1 MTPASP
7 GGILDVV
14 SRIALL
20 LSLVAASVVVGLAQP
35 SKATAGWCWPDCS
48 NYGVLRSWTS
58 TNNGCWYGYGEVCSG
73 WNYWYLNG
81 VAKLCDVYCYNNVTR
96 GRILYG
102 FENTQHIRGRFTYEA
117 GTWRIRPS
125 DVGLGGM
132 YLRAQVSWWFNPDGS
147 PSNPSGVN
155 VAAVG

>member
-1 MTPASP
+1 
-7 GGILDVV
+7 
-14 SRIALL
+14 
-20 LSLVAASVVVGLAQP
+20 
-35 SKATAGWCWPDCS
+35 
-48 NYGVLRSWTS
+48 VLRSWTS

-73 WNYWYLNG
+73 WNYWSMNG
-81 VAKLCDVYCYNNVTR
+81 VAKICDVYCYDGVTR

-102 FENTQHIRGRFTYEA
+102 FENQQHIRGRFTYLA
-117 GTWRIRPS
+117 RTHRIIPS

-132 YLRAQVSWWFNPDGS
+132 YLRAQVSWWYNPDGT

>member
-1 MTPASP
+1 MTRRAR
-7 GGILDVV
+7 GCILDVV

-20 LSLVAASVVVGLAQP
+20 VSVVAAAVLIGLAQP
-35 SKATAGWCWPDCS
+35 STAAGGWCWPDCS

-58 TNNGCWYGYGEVCSG
+58 TYNGCWYGYGEVCSG

-81 VAKLCDVYCYNNVTR
+81 VSKLCDVYCWNNVTR

-102 FENTQHIRGRFTYEA
+102 FENSQTIRGRFTYEA
-117 GTWRIRPS
+117 GTRHIRPV